1 MATSTP
7 EQPDTFK
14 TADAAKAQGAGR
26 KQPNAAAAQDPAEG
40 PRPDKEEGHAVG
52 AKAASVSGQGQS
64 GDEAKRKAQPQAGG
78 PQAGENVSALLMAD
92 HRAVEK
98 LFNQYEDADEQRRS
112 DIIER
117 VSQALIIHTILEE
130 EIFYPACR
138 EHFSEEDTLDD
149 AQVEHDSVKILIGD
163 LMHGRS
169 NDPYR
174 DAKFRV
180 LAEQVRHHVCE
191 EEQAGGIF
199 QKAQA
204 CGIDTPELAR
214 RMTARRSQLESAGPL
229 AATPPISLGRVALRR
244 SRRDETRQFGRDEEE
259 RGQSHYR
266 KEKEMASYQQY
277 RDRDDRGRFVSQDGD
292 DHRSSRRGN
301 DRPRDEEGRFV
312 SRSRMSG
319 RDDNDDRDYGR
330 RSEQRYGRDD
340 DRQYSGRGR
349 GHGGWFGDS
358 EGHSEASRRG
368 WENSDHGRSGWYGD
382 SEGHSDASRRGWEN
396 PDHGRSGWYGDPEG
410 HSEASRRGWD
420 ERGSS
425 RRQDYDD
432 DRDNARSRDHDERG
446 YSSRSSSRGSRD
458 DDRQGGRHQGWSGD
472 PRGHSEAARS
482 GWENRR

>member
-7 EQPDTFK
+7 EQSDISK
-14 TADAAKAQGAGR
+14 TADAAKAQSVGR
-26 KQPNAAAAQDPAEG
+26 KQPNAAA
-40 PRPDKEEGHAVG
+40 G
-52 AKAASVSGQGQS
+52 AKAASASGQEQS
-64 GDEAKRKAQPQAGG
+64 GDEAVKKTQ

-98 LFNQYEDADEQRRS
+98 LFNQYEDADERRRS

-214 RMTARRSQLESAGPL
+214 RITARRSQLESAGPL
-229 AATPPISLGRVALRR
+229 AATPPISIDRADQQRP
-244 SRRDETRQFGRDEEE
+244 RRDETRQFGRDEEE
-259 RGQSHYR
+259 RGQSRYR

-277 RDRDDRGRFVSQDGD
+277 RDRDERGRYFSQNDD
-292 DHRSSRRGN
+292 DHRSSRHSN

-312 SRSRMSG
+312 SRGRMSG
-319 RDDNDDRDYGR
+319 RDDHDDRDYGR
-330 RSEQRYGRDD
+330 WSEQRYRDDDD
-340 DRQYSGRGR
+340 DRQYSGRDR
-349 GHGGWFGDS
+349 SHGGWSGDS
-358 EGHSEASRRG
+358 EGYSEAPRRG
-368 WENSDHGRSGWYGD
+368 WD
-382 SEGHSDASRRGWEN
+382 N

-420 ERGSS
+420 ERSAS
-425 RRQDYDD
+425 RHQDYDN

-472 PRGHSEAARS
+472 PRGHSEAARR